1 MDGSFTA
8 IIHDYNKKPAFSDFL
23 PGIAGLYGTPAW
35 CFFVNR
41 GQCVAS
47 FGKSDKDHAIM
58 EFMPAHSSY
67 QLAET
72 RGFRS
77 FVKDWPQSPY
87 RPDALYWLGSSA
99 FAAEQYKT
107 AISTQNQL
115 LREYPKSVLA
125 PDAMLLVASS
135 QAASGSVNAAKA
147 TLRKVIKQYPK
158 TSSAE
163 TAQKRLDEIQR
174 ASAKKSK

>member
-47 FGKSDKDHAIM
+47 FGTSDKDHAIM
-58 EFMPAHSSY
+58 EFSPAHSSY

-77 FVKDWPQSPY
+77 FVKLDGEVFE
-87 RPDALYWLGSSA
+87 LFSA
-99 FAAEQYKT
+99 DSEHM
-107 AISTQNQL
+107 
-115 LREYPKSVLA
+115 
-125 PDAMLLVASS
+125 DM
-135 QAASGSVNAAKA
+135 
-147 TLRKVIKQYPK
+147 
-158 TSSAE
+158 
-163 TAQKRLDEIQR
+163 
-174 ASAKKSK
+174 